1 MASKITVVKIL
12 AQGEEFLPTRA
23 DMERWHQIFAE
34 NKMTVE
40 EAVATG
46 EVEIAELPLK
56 EEGEHYLTI
65 VQIGDDN
72 YRPSMAELE
81 QWRLVFEEAKN
92 DPDFKIFTHPGIEIS
107 MINIGDII
115 AVE

>member
-1 MASKITVVKIL
+1 MADKLTVVKIL

-34 NKMTVE
+34 NKMTTE

-46 EVEIAELPLK
+46 EIEITELPAK
-56 EEGEHYLTI
+56 EEGQHYLTI
-65 VQIGDDN
+65 VKIGDDT
-72 YRPSMAELE
+72 YRPSMQELE
-81 QWRLVFEEAKN
+81 QWRLVFEDAKG

-107 MINIGDII
+107 MINVGNIV